1 MTSTKPSIALA
12 ALAVAVAT
20 APDDRQD
27 DSTLHGLTIGALRDG
42 VRTQDFVTSFVE
54 VAHAA
59 RGGSFVWV

>member
-20 APDDRQD
+20 APDARS
-27 DSTLHGLTIGALRDG
+27 DSLHGLTIGALRDG

-59 RGGSFVWV
+59 QGGSFAWL

>member
-20 APDDRQD
+20 APDARS
-27 DSTLHGLTIGALRDG
+27 DSLHGLTIGALREG
-42 VRTQDFVTSFVE
+42 VRAQDFVTSFAE

-59 RGGSFVWV
+59 QGGSFAWL

>member
-59 RGGSFVWV
+59 RGGSFAWV

>member
-20 APDDRQD
+20 APDARS
-27 DSTLHGLTIGALRDG
+27 DSLHGLTIGALRDG
-42 VRTQDFVTSFVE
+42 VRSQDFVTSFVE

>member
-20 APDDRQD
+20 APDARS
-27 DSTLHGLTIGALRDG
+27 DSLHGLTIGALRDG

>member
-20 APDDRQD
+20 APDARS
-27 DSTLHGLTIGALRDG
+27 DSLHGLTIGALRDG

-59 RGGSFVWV
+59 RGGSFVWL